1 MNAAYRLVD
10 VLRRRANAESGPAAR
25 FQEHAMTS
33 LARLAAAT
41 LVLCAGSAIAASS
54 PPEDQPAP
62 AAPPA
67 ASPATPPA
75 ATPTDDQA
83 WEAQFAP
90 DPESPVAKRYA
101 EAQKRR
107 LAIER
112 EFKLIRAKHFR
123 NIRGTEMRQAGIV
136 KMKAYDEPALFPSML
151 EIFGNEGP
159 DVQGALLDHWSDLNL
174 DEADATI
181 TWTAVFSKDKA
192 FREAAKQRLLAKA
205 KANDGHVSNRIKS
218 VIAIGLRKQRTS
230 EVVAAAELARDLRLF
245 DAIPMLIAAQAVG
258 QPAGTSAGFGGGG
271 EGDDSALAYIVVG
284 QQVAFVSDLTP
295 VVGDNAVAFDPT
307 LAVATEGV
315 VMRVMDAFVVTYRIE
330 VNSALIGLAN
340 SGWDGRSTAPLGW
353 NGRAW
358 REWYVKEFLPYR
370 KEVEAVAGQVVQKK

>member
-1 MNAAYRLVD
+1 
-10 VLRRRANAESGPAAR
+10 
-25 FQEHAMTS
+25 MTS

-54 PPEDQPAP
+54 PPEEQATPV
-62 AAPPA
+62 PPTTTT
-67 ASPATPPA
+67 PPVVPPA
-75 ATPTDDQA
+75 ATPAEEQE

-90 DPESPVAKRYA
+90 DPESPIAKRYA

-107 LAIER
+107 LVIER

-123 NIRGTEMRQAGIV
+123 NIRGTEMRQAGIA
-136 KMKAYDEPALFPSML
+136 KMKTYDEPVLFPSML

-181 TWTAVFSKDKA
+181 TWTAVFSKDKS

-218 VIAIGLRKQRTS
+218 VIAIGLKKQRTS

-258 QPAGTSAGFGGGG
+258 QAAGTSAGFGGGG

-284 QQVAFVSDLTP
+284 RQVAFVSDLTP

-340 SGWDGRSTAPLGW
+340 AGWDGRSTAPLGW

-358 REWYVKEFLPYR
+358 REWYVRQFLPYR